1 MAKTLSPDEIF
12 DAAVAQA
19 GPNLAPDS
27 MRLLLSGLDM
37 LKKNEPLAL
46 RKNELIAIY
55 SLIAYVAYEQKI
67 CETTVAAVLLATFGG
82 EEIKD
87 LPSRLYQTMINFLVD
102 LKMDKIIN

>member
-19 GPNLAPDS
+19 GSNLAPDG

-37 LKKNEPLAL
+37 LKKEETAL

-87 LPSRLYQTMINFLVD
+87 LPSRLFQTMVNFLVD

>member
-1 MAKTLSPDEIF
+1 MAKALSPDEIF

-19 GPNLAPDS
+19 GANLAPDG
-27 MRLLLSGLDM
+27 MRLLLSGLDV
-37 LKKNEPLAL
+37 LKKEGSAL

-82 EEIKD
+82 EEIKG
-87 LPSRLYQTMINFLVD
+87 LPSRLFQTMINFLVD

>member
-1 MAKTLSPDEIF
+1 MAKPLSPDEIF
-12 DAAVAQA
+12 DAAVTQA
-19 GPNLAPDS
+19 GSTLTPED

-37 LKKNEPLAL
+37 LKKEEPAL

-82 EEIKD
+82 EEVKD
-87 LPSRLYQTMINFLVD
+87 LPSRLFQTMINFLVD